1 MLHRNDGATFTGTV
15 TLLRDPPSIPQLNP
29 DFGPLIDRAGP
40 ELAEERGFSVRG
52 PSSPPPRKQQR
63 KSLCRRK
70 TANVGVVGVLFL
82 FSGLYFYSRFYYFGS
97 IIILVSPLFPT

>member
-52 PSSPPPRKQQR
+52 PSSPPGNSSGKVSVGE
-63 KSLCRRK
+63 KRRMSVWW
-70 TANVGVVGVLFL
+70 A
-82 FSGLYFYSRFYYFGS
+82 FYSSFLGYIF
-97 IIILVSPLFPT
+97 IPVFIILVLLLF